1 MKELR
6 DVEAVEERGEKK
18 RQSYQG
24 EGRRRVWAELEFR
37 SVNNCTVETGS
48 IFLIAMP

>member
-18 RQSYQG
+18 RQGYQKL
-24 EGRRRVWAELEFR
+24 EARREEMNESDGLELPLF
-37 SVNNCTVETGS
+37 
-48 IFLIAMP
+48 P

>member
-37 SVNNCTVETGS
+37 SVNNCTVDCDAVTS
-48 IFLIAMP
+48 